1 MKKEKLALDRAQLKS
16 SEGEF
21 LYELENSYE
30 LSPKLS
36 ALILQ
41 TAKECLLRDHIL
53 KEGQIEVTVVG
64 IKERSGKLIEKLEK
78 KRIIVTIDN
87 GQEDREAFESH
98 GRIGLRQIRI
108 QRITDEALDQG
119 GVFSQEDLA
128 KYLSC
133 NVRTIQRDIKFI
145 KSRGIEVITRG
156 VLHNI
161 GRGQTHKVQIVS
173 QYLEGKTFSEIK
185 RSLRHSDGSIKH
197 YLTCFV
203 KVLMSRRR
211 GILSAKE
218 ISVVTGLSENLV
230 SQYLELIK
238 NSEADPVRYEHLEM
252 LIERSSWRP
261 EVVKKR
267 TVSDGL
273 KAVVM
278 TGGSL

>member
-21 LYELENSYE
+21 LYELENSFE

-64 IKERSGKLIEKLEK
+64 VEERSGKIIEKLEK
-78 KRIIVTIDN
+78 KRVIVTIDN
-87 GQEDREAFESH
+87 GQEDREGLELY
-98 GRIGLRQIRI
+98 GRIGLRQIRV
-108 QRITDEALDQG
+108 QRITDEALEQG

-133 NVRTIQRDIKFI
+133 SVRTIQRDIKSI
-145 KSRGIEVITRG
+145 RRRGIEVITRG

-161 GRGQTHKVQIVS
+161 GRGQTHKVQVIS
-173 QYLEGKTFSEIK
+173 RYLEGKTFSEIK
-185 RSLRHSDGSIKH
+185 RSLRHSDSSIKH
-197 YLTCFV
+197 YLACFV

-211 GILSAKE
+211 GILSSKE

-230 SQYLELIK
+230 GQYIKLIK
-238 NSEADPVRYEHLEM
+238 ESDVDPVRCEHLEM
-252 LIERSSWRP
+252 LVERSSWRP

-273 KAVVM
+273 RAVVM